1 MLYYYTMRL
10 PTPLLSNIIRQVPL
24 DIKRDFKMYHRL
36 DTTRFKTIYDTIPKI
51 AYDSI
56 RGRNY
61 RSLLE
66 VPINNMKYMQFMV
79 YNTTIHIFQKNSPVC
94 RRYMVCWRHILSSTD
109 TFEDSSFEP
118 FYFEW

>member
-1 MLYYYTMRL
+1 MRL
-10 PTPLLSNIIRQVPL
+10 PTPLLFNIIRRVPL
-24 DIKRDFKMYHRL
+24 DIKRDFKMYHRI
-36 DTTRFKTIYDTIPKI
+36 DTTRFKTVYDAIPKI

-66 VPINNMKYMQFMV
+66 IPINDMKYMQFMV

-94 RRYMVCWRHILSSTD
+94 RRYMVCWRHHYPSSYVSAY
-109 TFEDSSFEP
+109 SSFEP